1 MQTQNLNN
9 KMYPKW
15 VGVILGFLLNGSA
28 HYFAGDK
35 TGAIKW
41 YFAITL
47 TAIAGSLILALPGI
61 LSFAISASLMLVSI
75 ALLLIMLKQSYRP
88 VRRIRVWEWV
98 VVIALNFL
106 FDSGWNY
113 GIDQVVR
120 TCKVPTESMA
130 PAIMSG
136 DRVVAER
143 ITYRFKKPKRGDIIM
158 FSTSG
163 ISNPLVRPDTFY
175 IKRIAGLP
183 GETIE
188 INPPNLIVN
197 GNVVHEPPIF
207 AEIASRSN
215 GFLCA
220 HTVTPKPVLSSRED
234 KIILGDNEYLTLGD
248 NTARNLDGRY
258 YGSIKG
264 DQIIGRISR
273 IYWPLSRIEK

>member
-1 MQTQNLNN
+1 MQAQKMNN

-28 HYFAGDK
+28 HYFTGDK
-35 TGAIKW
+35 AAAIKW
-41 YFAITL
+41 YFVIPL
-47 TAIAGSLILALPGI
+47 TGIAGLLIVVFPGTLSFTISVALILG
-61 LSFAISASLMLVSI
+61 SI
-75 ALLLIMLKQSYRP
+75 ALFLIMLKQSYRP
-88 VRRIRVWEWV
+88 VRRVRVWEWA

-106 FDSGWNY
+106 LDSGWNY

-120 TCKVPTESMA
+120 TYKAPTESMS

-136 DRVVAER
+136 DCVVAER
-143 ITYRFKKPKRGDIIM
+143 VTYRFKKPKRGDIIM

-188 INPPNLIVN
+188 IDPPNLIVN

-215 GFLCA
+215 GFLYA

-248 NTARNLDGRY
+248 NTAKNLDGRY
-258 YGSIKG
+258 YGPIKG

-273 IYWPLSRIEK
+273 IYWPLSRIGK